1 MLVGDELAGGWPS
14 ALITRRERQRTYR
27 APLAL
32 LGFGRGSS
40 ANNDLFAQM
49 PNPNG
54 FTCYTATETVALP
67 GNRAHR
73 AALIVAVGRH

>member
-32 LGFGRGSS
+32 LGFGRGRS
-40 ANNDLFAQM
+40 ANNDLVDHYKGIKYLYI
-49 PNPNG
+49 N
-54 FTCYTATETVALP
+54 Y
-67 GNRAHR
+67 
-73 AALIVAVGRH
+73 LIGKYAKII

>member
-32 LGFGRGSS
+32 LGFGRGRS

-67 GNRAHR
+67 GDGAPRGI
-73 AALIVAVGRH
+73 ALISRPL